1 MSLFPPSWYQ
11 YQHEVPL
18 FYSQLF
24 LALDSNKNKGKNQ
37 QDAKSHVIAC
47 FQYSSTIRAM
57 ITVLTP
63 AYNRAYIL
71 NNLYKSLCLQNDM
84 DFEWVIV
91 DDGSSDNTESIVKDW
106 IRENTLFTIRY
117 FKQENGGKHRALN
130 KGISLSLGDYIFI
143 VDSDDYLTSDA
154 ISFINAHISEID
166 DDKYA
171 GIAGLRGWIGKDGT
185 IGNLPENDKYID
197 AKNSERNKLGL
208 QEDKAEVY
216 KRSVL
221 LSHPFPEYEGEN
233 FIWEGSVW
241 DRLALEGYVIR
252 WYNHVIYRCKYLE
265 DGLTNNITKEFLSK
279 NFQGLT
285 YCTKQSLKLEGFKDK
300 INLVYEYI
308 EVAELKGLK
317 FRDIKNNLNISP
329 LFLYFSYTVGR
340 LKKFVKQLLRGNHE

>member
-37 QDAKSHVIAC
+37 QDAKSHAIAC

-185 IGNLPENDKYID
+185 IGNLPENDTSMRRTLKEINWDSRKTRPKYI
-197 AKNSERNKLGL
+197 K
-208 QEDKAEVY
+208 EVY
-216 KRSVL
+216 FFL
-221 LSHPFPEYEGEN
+221 IH
-233 FIWEGSVW
+233 
-241 DRLALEGYVIR
+241 
-252 WYNHVIYRCKYLE
+252 
-265 DGLTNNITKEFLSK
+265 FLSMK
-279 NFQGLT
+279 
-285 YCTKQSLKLEGFKDK
+285 EK
-300 INLVYEYI
+300 ISSGKALSGI
-308 EVAELKGLK
+308 
-317 FRDIKNNLNISP
+317 D
-329 LFLYFSYTVGR
+329 
-340 LKKFVKQLLRGNHE
+340 